1 MSKQIQVPQIGED
14 VLFFPHPSYGSDGA
28 VPAKITRVHSLH
40 CVNLVVW
47 GLGTELNITS
57 VVRADFPEQQDRWSY
72 PPPPLFTSVEDFQ
85 PDEGPTSPMAQSEP
99 EADTEADTVSVT
111 PYPRKRKKKDE

>member
-57 VVRADFPEQQDRWSY
+57 VVRADYPEQQDRWSY

-85 PDEGPTSPMAQSEP
+85 PDEGPASPVAHPEPEDEAESEP
-99 EADTEADTVSVT
+99 VAALPVS
-111 PYPRKRKKKDE
+111 RKRKKTDE